1 MFGEFWMIKDP
12 LEIKDRMKAFQKFL
26 EDEWNWD
33 KPISWQVKEY
43 KPRRSLS
50 QNDLFHVWC
59 RDMLRHF
66 KKKGGFTGTEE
77 DIKMMVKYK
86 FLGTEDLEISN
97 TTIPAQV
104 RRTSTLDR
112 GEMLYFMTQVEA
124 WCIDLG
130 VKLTKPQ
137 NSEYYKIQR
146 G

>member
-1 MFGEFWMIKDP
+1 MFGEFWLIKDP
-12 LEIKDRMKAFQKFL
+12 LEIKDRVNAFKRFL

-43 KPRRSLS
+43 KPRRSIS
-50 QNDLFHVWC
+50 QNDLFHVWV
-59 RDMLRHF
+59 RDMHRHF
-66 KKKGGFTGTEE
+66 KKSGGFTGTEE
-77 DIKMMVKYK
+77 ELKLMVKYK
-86 FLGTEDLEISN
+86 FLGTEDIEVSK

-112 GEMLYFMTQVEA
+112 GEMLYFMEQVEA

-137 NSEYYKIQR
+137 NSEYSKL
-146 G
+146 GG

>member
-1 MFGEFWMIKDP
+1 MCGVVTCSGT
-12 LEIKDRMKAFQKFL
+12 L
-26 EDEWNWD
+26 
-33 KPISWQVKEY
+33 
-43 KPRRSLS
+43 
-50 QNDLFHVWC
+50 
-59 RDMLRHF
+59 
-66 KKKGGFTGTEE
+66 KKKGGFTGNEE

-112 GEMLYFMTQVEA
+112 GEMLYFMQQVEA

-137 NSEYYKIQR
+137 NSEYSKL
-146 G
+146 GG